1 MSGGKFRELLDTLG
15 QLIILS
21 VLWMLLTV
29 PLLTAVPATAALYY
43 SVMKAIRKELGDPVK
58 EFFHCFKRTWKKGML
73 HSLLA
78 AALMGALIL
87 GALTVSPAYWIGAAA
102 AGVMLLYLGP
112 VLSRFELKFWE
123 LWGLAFLIG
132 FRSIHWTVLIAAGAA
147 AAALAQFYLIPMAA
161 LLILPGAMCLAAT
174 FPVEKAMGRVMGP
187 GSKET
192 HFDTRYD
199 E

>member
-1 MSGGKFRELLDTLG
+1 MNGGKFRELLDTLG

-21 VLWMLLTV
+21 VLWMLLTL
-29 PLLTAVPATAALYY
+29 PLVTAVPATASLYY
-43 SVMKAIRKELGDPVK
+43 SVMKAIRKDLGDPVK
-58 EFFHCFKRTWKKGML
+58 EFFRCFGRTWKKGLL

-78 AALMGALIL
+78 IILMGALVL
-87 GALTVSPAYWIGAAA
+87 GALTVSYAYWIGVAAA
-102 AGVMLLYLGP
+102 AVALLYLGP

-123 LWGLAFLIG
+123 LWGLAFLTG
-132 FRSIHWTVLIAAGAA
+132 LRSIHWTVLIAAGAV

-174 FPVEKAMGRVMGP
+174 FPVEKAMGRAMG
-187 GSKET
+187 GKSKENQC
-192 HFDTRYD
+192 DAWYD

>member
-1 MSGGKFRELLDTLG
+1 MNGGKFRELLDTLG

-21 VLWMLLTV
+21 VLWMLLTL
-29 PLLTAVPATAALYY
+29 PLVTAVPATASLYY
-43 SVMKAIRKELGDPVK
+43 SVMKAIRKDLGDPVK
-58 EFFHCFKRTWKKGML
+58 EFFRCFGRTWKKGLL

-78 AALMGALIL
+78 IILMGALVL
-87 GALTVSPAYWIGAAA
+87 GALTVSSAYWIGASAA
-102 AGVMLLYLGP
+102 AVALLYLGP
-112 VLSRFELKFWE
+112 VVSRFELNFWD
-123 LWGLAFLIG
+123 LWGLAFLTG
-132 FRSIHWTVLIAAGAA
+132 LRSIHWTVLIAAGAVA
-147 AAALAQFYLIPMAA
+147 GAFAQFYLIPIAA

-187 GSKET
+187 ESKDT

>member
-1 MSGGKFRELLDTLG
+1 MNGGKFRELLDTLG

-29 PLLTAVPATAALYY
+29 PLLTAVPATASLYY

-58 EFFHCFKRTWKKGML
+58 EFFRCFRRIWKKGLL

-78 AALMGALIL
+78 TALMGALIL

-123 LWGLAFLIG
+123 LWGLSFLIG
-132 FRSIHWTVLIAAGAA
+132 IRSIHWTVLIAAGAA

-161 LLILPGAMCLAAT
+161 LLVLPGAMCLAAT
-174 FPVEKAMGRVMGP
+174 FPVEKAMSRVLGP
-187 GSKET
+187 KSKET
-192 HFDTRYD
+192 RSEAWYD